1 MSTHFHPDAITDW
14 LDWLSLQKSDQ
25 TVRKLESERTAM
37 QKEMGPILAKK
48 PLEPTASSLPP
59 KLSAINNKID
69 DINTLTDLY
78 NKK

>member
-1 MSTHFHPDAITDW
+1 MCPSCC
-14 LDWLSLQKSDQ
+14 LDQLSLQKSAQ
-25 TVRKLESERTAM
+25 TVRKLESEKAAVQR
-37 QKEMGPILAKK
+37 EMGPILAKK
-48 PLEPTASSLPP
+48 PPGPTASSLPP

>member
-1 MSTHFHPDAITDW
+1 
-14 LDWLSLQKSDQ
+14 
-25 TVRKLESERTAM
+25 M